1 MKVYHVLCE
10 GVVTRQITVEAANSA
25 EAITEAR
32 QEFASLL
39 GASKNAVAIISVDRH
54 EDTIRREAAIQAA
67 RQGE

>member
-1 MKVYHVLCE
+1 MKKYEVTCE
-10 GVVTRQITVEAANSA
+10 GVVQRRIFVEANNSA
-25 EAITEAR
+25 EATKEAR
-32 QEFASLL
+32 REFASLL